1 MNGSAKPHLLGLV
14 AGLFLA
20 AGLVVSSMLATA
32 AWLKVRNTQFVTVKG
47 SARKNIKS
55 DLVVWRGAF
64 TVEATNLVEAQN
76 KLRNDRAI
84 VDGFLAGAG
93 ITNFALT
100 PITIEEVKA
109 TVSAADN
116 TFSRQQTAGYRL
128 TQSVRVESSDTERIL
143 SLDRSCIGLVEKG
156 VLFTTH
162 PLEFIYTKAG
172 EAKIEMLAEATKD
185 ARTRAEQIAGQ
196 GGRELARMH
205 NADMGVIQIAPLYSG
220 ETSWDGMN
228 DKSSLDKTITA
239 VITATFALK

>member
-1 MNGSAKPHLLGLV
+1 MNESSRPHLLGLL

-20 AGLVVSSMLATA
+20 AGLVVSSMLATTT
-32 AWLKVRNTQFVTVKG
+32 WLKVRNSQFVTVKG

-64 TVEATNLVEAQN
+64 TVEATNLYEAQN
-76 KLRNDRAI
+76 KLRADRAT
-84 VDGFLAGAG
+84 VDQLLSGTS
-93 ITNFALT
+93 ITNFTFT

-109 TVSAADN
+109 TVSTTDN
-116 TFSRQQTAGYRL
+116 TFTRQQTAGYRL
-128 TQSVRVESSDTERIL
+128 TQGVRMELGEIERVTALERES
-143 SLDRSCIGLVEKG
+143 IGLVEKG
-156 VLFTTH
+156 VLFTTQ

-185 ARTRAEQIAGQ
+185 ARMRAEQIAGQ
-196 GGRELARMH
+196 GGRAIARLN

-220 ETSWDGMN
+220 ETTWEGVN